1 MMISPKGYYEEL
13 MTKTPKEVKKE
24 IWQCRLYI
32 RNLKTKMEAPA
43 ELQELLVHPSLDL
56 QLEMARE
63 YLEQAK
69 KAYRDKEQEYVP
81 SLSEKKEIEF
91 NKNIPYITEMKF
103 RSKIYPA
110 GWKVST
116 CTVKDNNVYIEVKG
130 ENVAPP
136 KNFNDKYYTLSKE
149 DFCKKIT
156 ELYMCEWKKEYNIT
170 KPYKVELE
178 KMEEWYLDITYSNE
192 YPSRHYKGNGC
203 SPYNMEEFLKLI
215 RIYKL

>member
-1 MMISPKGYYEEL
+1 MMISPESYYQDL
-13 MTKTPKEVKKE
+13 IKKTPEEVKKE
-24 IWQCRLYI
+24 IRQCRLYI

-43 ELQELLVHPSLDL
+43 ELHELCVHPSLDL
-56 QLEMARE
+56 QLKLARE
-63 YLEQAK
+63 YLVQAK
-69 KAYRDKEQEYVP
+69 KAYKDKELEYVP
-81 SLSEKKEIEF
+81 SFSEKKEIEF
-91 NKNIPYITEMKF
+91 NENIPYITELKF

-116 CTVKDNNVYIEVKG
+116 CTVKDDNVYIEVKG
-130 ENVAPP
+130 ENIAPP